1 MPQSLQAVLSPPMKE
16 YAQRLEER
24 RRRTIQLARQ
34 ERLLGYSRLLVG
46 LIGLL
51 VLLLAFGAHWLSAW
65 WLVPPILVYS
75 VLLIYHERVTRA
87 WHRSLRAVAFYENG
101 LARLRDDWKG
111 RGQTGARF
119 QDEMHPYASDLDLFG
134 VGSLF
139 ELLCTAR
146 TRTGEDT
153 LASWLLHAAAPEEIR
168 ARQAAVAELRPL
180 LDLREDLALLGGN
193 VPAGVDF
200 KALADWGAEPPLLTA
215 RWPRWVALLLGS
227 LTTIALGGWLMALF
241 DLLDDRSPFGRFFLE
256 AGSLPFAFLLVV
268 QLCFAGWFFSRV
280 QRILSAVERRGRD
293 LALLSSVLAR
303 LEQATFTAP
312 RLCEL
317 HDALDTPPT
326 PTLSH
331 KGGGSMT
338 SSPPTRR
345 EGRGVEESKVRH
357 VWPSQRI
364 AQLGNLLDL
373 LNSRRNQLFMP
384 FAYLLMWGTQ
394 MAHAIE
400 NWRRIAGPAI
410 ARWLDVVGQFEA
422 LCALAAYAYENPDD
436 PFPEAVADGPPCYDG
451 EQLGHPLL
459 PASRCVRNDLHLSNG
474 LRVLI
479 VSGSNMSGKSTFL
492 RTVGINAVLA
502 LSGAPVRARRLR
514 ISPLAIGATLRIQ
527 DSLQQGR
534 SRFFAEILR
543 VRQIVDL
550 ARGPLPLLF
559 LLDEIFAGTNSHDR
573 RIGAEAIVRGLVDSG
588 ALGLVTTHDLS
599 LTHIAEQ
606 LGSRAA
612 NVHFADHFENGEM
625 KFDYRLQTGVV
636 RHSNA
641 LALMRAVGLEV

>member
-1 MPQSLQAVLSPPMKE
+1 MEEDREAPMPQSSQAVSSPPAKE

-24 RRRTIQLARQ
+24 RRRTEQLTRQ

-51 VLLLAFGAHWLSAW
+51 ILLLAFGAHWLSAW
-65 WLVPPILVYS
+65 WLLAPILLYS
-75 VLLIYHERVTRA
+75 VLLFYHERVTRA

-111 RGQTGARF
+111 RCQTGVRF

-134 VGSLF
+134 MGSLF

-153 LASWLLHAAAPEEIR
+153 LASWLLHAASPEEIR

-180 LDLREDLALLGGN
+180 LDLREDLALLGGD

-200 KALADWGAEPPLLTA
+200 KALADWGAEPPLLTT
-215 RWPRWVALLLGS
+215 RWGRWAALLLGS
-227 LTTIALGGWLMALF
+227 LTTLALAGWLLALF
-241 DLLDDRSPFGRFFLE
+241 DLLDDRTLFGRFFVE
-256 AGSLPFAFLLVV
+256 GRSLPFAFLLVV
-268 QLCFAGWFFSRV
+268 QLCFAGWFFNRV
-280 QRILSAVERRGRD
+280 QRVLAAVERRGRD
-293 LALLSSVLAR
+293 LALLSNVLAR

-312 RLCEL
+312 RLREL
-317 HDALDTPPT
+317 RAALDTTAHRHGGRQVPP
-326 PTLSH
+326 S
-331 KGGGSMT
+331 
-338 SSPPTRR
+338 
-345 EGRGVEESKVRH
+345 E
-357 VWPSQRI
+357 RI

-394 MAHAIE
+394 MSHAIE
-400 NWRRIAGPAI
+400 SWRSIAGPAI

-436 PFPEAVADGPPCYDG
+436 PFPEIVADGPPCYDG

-459 PASRCVRNDLHLSNG
+459 PASFCVRNDLHMKDG

-492 RTVGINAVLA
+492 RTAGINAVLA

-550 ARGPLPLLF
+550 TRGPLPLLF

-573 RIGAEAIVRGLVDSG
+573 RIGAEAIVRGLVDAG

-625 KFDYRLQTGVV
+625 KFDYRLQPGVV

>member
-1 MPQSLQAVLSPPMKE
+1 MPQSSQATFLPPVKE

-24 RRRTIQLARQ
+24 RRRSAQLSRK
-34 ERLLGYSRLLVG
+34 ERLLGHGRLLVG

-51 VLLLAFGAHWLSAW
+51 ILVLAFGVHWLSGW
-65 WLVPPILVYS
+65 WLLAPLLLYA
-75 VLLIYHERVTRA
+75 VLLFYHERVTRA

-119 QDEMHPYASDLDLFG
+119 QDELHPYASDLDLFG
-134 VGSLF
+134 TGSLF

-153 LASWLLHAAAPEEIR
+153 LASWLLHAADPEEIR

-180 LDLREDLALLGGN
+180 LDLREDLALLGDD

-200 KALADWGAEPPLLTA
+200 KPLAEWGNEPPLLTA
-215 RWPRWVALLLGS
+215 RWPRWAALLLGS
-227 LTTIALGGWLMALF
+227 LTTTALAGWLLTLF
-241 DLLDDRSPFGRFFLE
+241 GLLDDTTLFGRFFSM
-256 AGSLPFAFLLVV
+256 GRSLPFAILLLV
-268 QLCFAGWFFSRV
+268 QLCFAGWFYDRV
-280 QRILSAVERRGRD
+280 QRVLAAVERRGRD
-293 LALLSSVLAR
+293 LALLSNVLAR
-303 LEQATFTAP
+303 LEQATFTSP
-312 RLCEL
+312 RLCQL
-317 HDALDTPPT
+317 RAALDTQK
-326 PTLSH
+326 
-331 KGGGSMT
+331 KGS
-338 SSPPTRR
+338 RR
-345 EGRGVEESKVRH
+345 SKEESGKLSSIFYS
-357 VWPSQRI
+357 PSFIPPSERI
-364 AQLGNLLDL
+364 AQLSNLLDL
-373 LNSRRNQLFMP
+373 LHSRRNQLFMP
-384 FAYLLMWGTQ
+384 LAYLLLWGTQ

-400 NWRRIAGPAI
+400 NWRRLAGPAI

-436 PFPEAVADGPPCYDG
+436 PFPEIVAEGLPCYDG

-459 PASRCVRNDLHLSNG
+459 PASHCVRNDLHLTG
-474 LRVLI
+474 QLRVLI

-492 RTVGINAVLA
+492 RTAGINAVLA
-502 LSGAPVRARRLR
+502 LAGAPVRAQRLR
-514 ISPLAIGATLRIQ
+514 LSPLAIGATLRIQ

-534 SRFFAEILR
+534 SRFYAEILR

-550 ARGPLPLLF
+550 TRGPLPLLF

-573 RIGAEAIVRGLVDSG
+573 RLGAEAIIRGLVDAG

-606 LGSRAA
+606 LGPRAA

-625 KFDYRLQTGVV
+625 KFDYRLQPGVV

-641 LALMRAVGLEV
+641 LALMRAVGLQV

>member
-1 MPQSLQAVLSPPMKE
+1 LSETIASPSKE

-24 RRRTIQLARQ
+24 RRRSAQLAWQ
-34 ERLLGYSRLLVG
+34 ERLAGNSRVLVF
-46 LIGLL
+46 LAGLL
-51 VLLLAFGAHWLSAW
+51 LLLLAFGAHWLSGW
-65 WLVPPILVYS
+65 WLLVPILLYS
-75 VLLIYHERVTRA
+75 VLLMHHERVTRA
-87 WHRSLRAVAFYENG
+87 WHRSQRAVAFYENG
-101 LARLRDDWKG
+101 LARLHDDWKG
-111 RGQTGARF
+111 RGQNGARF
-119 QDEMHPYASDLDLFG
+119 LDDTHAYAGDLDLFG
-134 VGSLF
+134 TGSLF

-153 LASWLLHAAAPEEIR
+153 LASWLLHPADADEIR

-180 LDLREDLALLGGN
+180 LDLREDLALLGSN

-200 KALADWGAEPPLLTA
+200 NALAAWGTESPLLTA
-215 RWPRWVALLLGS
+215 RWARWAALVLGS
-227 LTTIALGGWLMALF
+227 LTTIALIGWLLMLF
-241 DLLDDRSPFGRFFLE
+241 GLLDDSTPFGRFFLE
-256 AGSLPFAFLLVV
+256 VRSLPFAGLLLV

-280 QRILSAVERRGRD
+280 QRVLTAVERRGRD
-293 LALLSSVLAR
+293 LALLSNVLAR
-303 LEQATFTAP
+303 LEEATFTAP
-312 RLCEL
+312 RLREL
-317 HDALDTPPT
+317 RDALDTTAHP
-326 PTLSH
+326 H
-331 KGGGSMT
+331 GG
-338 SSPPTRR
+338 
-345 EGRGVEESKVRH
+345 RH
-357 VWPSQRI
+357 VPPSERI

-373 LNSRRNQLFMP
+373 LHSRQNQLFMP
-384 FAYLLMWGTQ
+384 LAYLLMWGTQ

-400 NWRRIAGPAI
+400 QWRAIAGPAI
-410 ARWLDVVGQFEA
+410 ARWLNVVGQFEA
-422 LCALAAYAYENPDD
+422 LCSLAAYAYENPND
-436 PFPEAVADGPPCYDG
+436 PFPEIATESGPCYDG
-451 EQLGHPLL
+451 EDLGHPLI
-459 PASRCVRNDLHLSNG
+459 PDARCVRNHLHLTNG

-502 LSGAPVRARRLR
+502 LAGAPVRAARLCL
-514 ISPLAIGATLRIQ
+514 SPLAIGATLRIQ

-534 SRFFAEILR
+534 SRFYAEILR

-550 ARGPLPLLF
+550 TRGPLPLLF

-573 RIGAEAIVRGLVDSG
+573 RLGAEAIVRGVVEAG

-625 KFDYRLQTGVV
+625 KFDYRLQPGVV

-641 LALMRAVGLEV
+641 LALMRAVGLKV

>member
-1 MPQSLQAVLSPPMKE
+1 MQATSPPMSDTLASPSKE
-16 YAQRLEER
+16 YARRLEER
-24 RRRTIQLARQ
+24 RRRTVQLTRQ

-51 VLLLAFGAHWLSAW
+51 VLLLAFAAHWLSAW
-65 WLVPPILVYS
+65 WLVLPILLYS
-75 VLLIYHERVTRA
+75 VLLFYHERVTRA

-111 RGQTGARF
+111 RGQSGTRF
-119 QDEMHPYASDLDLFG
+119 QDETHPYASDLDIFG

-153 LASWLLHAAAPEEIR
+153 LGSWLLHAASPEEIR

-180 LDLREDLALLGGN
+180 LDLREDLALLGGD

-200 KALADWGAEPPLLTA
+200 NALAAWGAEPPLLTA
-215 RWPRWVALLLGS
+215 RWPRWAALSLGS
-227 LTTIALGGWLMALF
+227 LTTPALAGWLLTIF
-241 DLLDDRSPFGRFFLE
+241 GVFDDRTVVGRFFQE
-256 AGSLPFAFLLVV
+256 ARSLPFAFFLLV
-268 QLCFAGWFFSRV
+268 QLCFAGWFFGRV
-280 QRILSAVERRGRD
+280 QRVLAAVERRGRD
-293 LALLSSVLAR
+293 LALLSNVLAR

-312 RLCEL
+312 RLREL
-317 HDALDTPPT
+317 RTALDTT
-326 PTLSH
+326 AH
-331 KGGGSMT
+331 RIGA
-338 SSPPTRR
+338 
-345 EGRGVEESKVRH
+345 RH
-357 VWPSQRI
+357 VPPSERI

-384 FAYLLMWGTQ
+384 IAYLLLWGTQ

-400 NWRRIAGPAI
+400 SWRAIAGPAI
-410 ARWLDVVGQFEA
+410 ARWLEVVGQFEA
-422 LCALAAYAYENPDD
+422 LCSLAAYAYENPDD
-436 PFPEAVADGPPCYDG
+436 PFPEIVSGGLPCYDG

-459 PASRCVRNDLHLSNG
+459 PTSRCVRNDLHLMDG

-492 RTVGINAVLA
+492 RTAGINAVLA
-502 LSGAPVRARRLR
+502 LAGAPVRARCLRLA
-514 ISPLAIGATLRIQ
+514 PLAIGATLRIQ

-534 SRFFAEILR
+534 SRFYAEILR

-550 ARGPLPLLF
+550 TRGPLPLLF

-573 RIGAEAIVRGLVDSG
+573 RLGAEAIVRGLVEAG

-625 KFDYRLQTGVV
+625 KFDYRLQAGVV

-641 LALMRAVGLEV
+641 LALMRAVGLKV

>member
-1 MPQSLQAVLSPPMKE
+1 MQATSSPSSPAKE
-16 YAQRLEER
+16 YARRLEER
-24 RRRTIQLARQ
+24 RRRTVELVWSERFAGNARV
-34 ERLLGYSRLLVG
+34 LVF
-46 LIGLL
+46 LIGVLL
-51 VLLLAFGAHWLSAW
+51 LLLAFGVHWLSAW
-65 WLVPPILVYS
+65 WLGLPIGVYI
-75 VLLIYHERVTRA
+75 VLLFYHERVTRA

-111 RGQTGARF
+111 RGQSGTRF
-119 QDEMHPYASDLDLFG
+119 QDDTHPYAGDLDLFG
-134 VGSLF
+134 AGSLF

-153 LASWLLHAAAPEEIR
+153 LASWLLHAAAPDEIR
-168 ARQAAVAELRPL
+168 ARQSAVAELRPL
-180 LDLREDLALLGGN
+180 LDLREDLALLGGD

-200 KALADWGAEPPLLTA
+200 NALAAWGNEPPLLMA
-215 RWPRWVALLLGS
+215 RWPRWAALTLGV
-227 LTTIALGGWLMALF
+227 LTTTALAGWLLTLF
-241 DLLDDRSPFGRFFLE
+241 GLIDDGSAFGRFFDE
-256 AGSLPFAFLLVV
+256 MRSLPFAFLLLV
-268 QLCFAGWFFSRV
+268 QLSFAAWFFRRV
-280 QRILSAVERRGRD
+280 QQVLAAVERRGRD
-293 LALLSSVLAR
+293 LALLSNVLAR
-303 LEQATFTAP
+303 LEDATFTAA
-312 RLCEL
+312 RLREL
-317 HDALDTPPT
+317 RIALDT
-326 PTLSH
+326 SH
-331 KGGGSMT
+331 GTGTEGG
-338 SSPPTRR
+338 RR
-345 EGRGVEESKVRH
+345 PVP
-357 VWPSQRI
+357 PSQRI

-373 LNSRRNQLFMP
+373 LHSRRNQLFLP
-384 FAYLLMWGTQ
+384 LAYLLMWGTQ

-400 NWRRIAGPAI
+400 RWRAVAGPAI
-410 ARWLDVVGQFEA
+410 GRWLAVVGQFEA

-436 PFPEAVADGPPCYDG
+436 PFPEIVSDGAPCYDG

-459 PASRCVRNDLHLSNG
+459 PETHCVRNDLRLSDG
-474 LRVLI
+474 LRILI

-492 RTVGINAVLA
+492 RTAGINAVLA
-502 LSGAPVRARRLR
+502 LAGAPVRARRLR
-514 ISPLAIGATLRIQ
+514 LSPLAVGATLRIQ

-534 SRFFAEILR
+534 SRFYAEILR

-550 ARGPLPLLF
+550 TRGPVPLLF

-573 RIGAEAIVRGLVDSG
+573 RQGAEAIVRGLVEAG

-606 LGSRAA
+606 LGPRAA

>member
-1 MPQSLQAVLSPPMKE
+1 MPQSSQAVLSPPAKE
-16 YAQRLEER
+16 YGQRLEER
-24 RRRTIQLARQ
+24 RRRTVQLAQQ

-65 WLVPPILVYS
+65 WLLPPILLYT
-75 VLLIYHERVTRA
+75 VLLFYHERVTRA

-101 LARLRDDWKG
+101 VARLRDDWKG
-111 RGQTGARF
+111 RGQSGARF

-134 VGSLF
+134 AGSLF

-153 LASWLLHAAAPEEIR
+153 LASWLLHPADPEEIR

-180 LDLREDLALLGGN
+180 LDLREDLALLGSD

-200 KALADWGAEPPLLTA
+200 GALAAWGAEPPLLTA
-215 RWPRWVALLLGS
+215 SWPRWAALLLGS
-227 LTTIALGGWLMALF
+227 LTTIALAGWLLTLF
-241 DLLDDRSPFGRFFLE
+241 GLLDKSTSFGQFFLE
-256 AGSLPFAFLLVV
+256 ARSVPFAVLLLV
-268 QLCFAGWFFSRV
+268 QLGFAGWFFGRV

-293 LALLSSVLAR
+293 LALLSNVLAR

-317 HDALDTPPT
+317 RSALDTT
-326 PTLSH
+326 AH
-331 KGGGSMT
+331 RHGG
-338 SSPPTRR
+338 
-345 EGRGVEESKVRH
+345 RH
-357 VWPSQRI
+357 VPPSERI

-384 FAYLLMWGTQ
+384 FAYLLLWGTQ

-400 NWRRIAGPAI
+400 SWRAIAGPAI
-410 ARWLDVVGQFEA
+410 ARWLHVVGQFEA

-436 PFPEAVADGPPCYDG
+436 PFPEIVTGTPCYDG

-459 PASRCVRNDLHLSNG
+459 PASYCVRNDLHLKDG
-474 LRVLI
+474 LRILI

-492 RTVGINAVLA
+492 RTAGINAVLA
-502 LSGAPVRARRLR
+502 LAGAPVRAHRLR
-514 ISPLAIGATLRIQ
+514 LSPLAIGATLRIQ

-534 SRFFAEILR
+534 SRFYAEILR

-550 ARGPLPLLF
+550 TRGPLPLLF

-573 RIGAEAIVRGLVDSG
+573 RIGAEAIVRGLVESG

-606 LGSRAA
+606 LGSRAT

-625 KFDYRLQTGVV
+625 KFDYRLQSGVV